1 MFSYTERNGFPGIET
16 KPNAVFKTRTG
27 ELWFGTANGAT
38 QLKPEKL
45 LTGNIEPLTHIMEMQ
60 VNNDTCEMIAG
71 MKLKYYERSIIF
83 DYYSICLTDPDAVR
97 YKVKLEGADREWQR
111 VTDQTRATY
120 PALSPG
126 KYKFMVIAR
135 NSQGIWNSN
144 PVTFSFIIKPPF
156 YLTWW
161 FVLTMVAI
169 IVVLVVIYIKIREQ
183 NLINEKIVLEEK
195 VEERTAEVVLKS
207 MEIEEKNRDI
217 TASIRYAE
225 RIQRAMLPR
234 ENTFDETFVLFMPK
248 DIVSGDFYWMY
259 DNGDLQ
265 FIAVC
270 DCTGHGVPGA
280 FMSIIGHNSLNKI
293 VREYGITRPSAILDQ
308 LNNEVLKALRQRNE
322 ETINDGMD
330 MALISFD
337 KKKFSLDFAGA
348 YNPLYIVRKG
358 EVFIY
363 RGDRFPI
370 GMTTIGDKKNFSNQ
384 NVDIRPGD
392 MIYMFTDGYADQFG
406 ASDGK
411 KFRTG
416 KVKKLLSEICDL
428 PICEQ
433 KTRLQKEI
441 LDWKGDLE
449 QVDDIMF
456 IGSRI
461 PAN

>member
-1 MFSYTERNGFPGIET
+1 
-16 KPNAVFKTRTG
+16 
-27 ELWFGTANGAT
+27 
-38 QLKPEKL
+38 
-45 LTGNIEPLTHIMEMQ
+45 
-60 VNNDTCEMIAG
+60 
-71 MKLKYYERSIIF
+71 
-83 DYYSICLTDPDAVR
+83 
-97 YKVKLEGADREWQR
+97 
-111 VTDQTRATY
+111 
-120 PALSPG
+120 
-126 KYKFMVIAR
+126 
-135 NSQGIWNSN
+135 
-144 PVTFSFIIKPPF
+144 
-156 YLTWW
+156 
-161 FVLTMVAI
+161 
-169 IVVLVVIYIKIREQ
+169 
-183 NLINEKIVLEEK
+183 
-195 VEERTAEVVLKS
+195 
-207 MEIEEKNRDI
+207 
-217 TASIRYAE
+217 
-225 RIQRAMLPR
+225 
-234 ENTFDETFVLFMPK
+234 MPK

-358 EVFIY
+358 EVFVY

-370 GMTTIGDKKNFSNQ
+370 GMTTIGEKKSFSNQ

-392 MIYMFTDGYADQFG
+392 MIYMFSDGYADQFG

-416 KVKKLLSEICDL
+416 KVKKLLSEIYDL
-428 PICEQ
+428 SVCEQ

-441 LDWKGDLE
+441 LDWKGDME
-449 QVDDIMF
+449 QVDDILF

-461 PAN
+461 PQN